1 MTDSSYSY
9 TGSYTGDYS
18 YSYSYS
24 YSDGTGSYTDSTAE
38 KSQGRVPRAAPAAK
52 NAQSKKTPSPSKPEP
67 TKNAESGE
75 SYGYSYSA
83 PSSPNEGTAGAAVP
97 AAADSASS
105 QKRPTNANEDDDRS
119 YSYSYTNDDEDS
131 YSYSYSDSE
140 TGTASPPALRAPK
153 AGVAGAGR
161 QHTTP
166 AAGRADR
173 STGATP
179 PAVTST
185 AAAATNVAS
194 TGSYSY
200 SDSDD
205 EDGSY
210 TYSYS
215 YSYSDEG
222 DDYTDGAYDYT
233 DGSYYYS
240 DGSYYYSDGSYYY
253 TDGSYDYS
261 DGSYYYSGGS
271 SYYSDGSYYYS
282 DGSYYYSDTYSYTGD
297 SSYYYSY
304 SSSVASGEQRGRRAK
319 PGAEMASGSSD
330 YYYSYSGDY
339 ADLSDSYYYG
349 SSYASEDSYYDY
361 LYPSYSY
368 SSYTDS
374 EGIHHHA
381 VDRAKRRE
389 AEGGSGTSSYTY
401 SATGK
406 SPTSTSSYT
415 YGSFAAFLLSESR
428 TAAQRE
434 LLVLRAPV
442 KDLPHPPQAPN
453 RCFVVFKT
461 TEDAVWA
468 FLQRLMAVQKLYEA
482 RRVATGGQV
491 VAPVSF
497 MKCAKS
503 PSLCAAG
510 VFGIEAA
517 EQEDTVAPF
526 IPTKDGCF
534 SERSMRIA
542 FRVLRLNHLER
553 REALKNAPLPLPME
567 VMLDIFNTCVAARAK
582 ERVVQAFLAHDTY
595 RSGEMSLTQL
605 CALLRRLG
613 LGTSPIIEGHRI
625 SIGVSTEGALEMVV
639 NVEQVFQAGAPVA
652 PASAESQKPVNWEV
666 TPVYVLRIIRQ
677 SAARKESA
685 PVRWKS
691 NTLYMG
697 RHVIVRNVATKALF
711 QRLKTYIEAA
721 TYLCVL
727 AKVFSIKDA
736 EKGTLT
742 VQYPQF
748 IRSVLL
754 AEPSAHCHAGTAAW
768 AAPRK
773 LLYIENLF
781 RAVFRPHGVL
791 RAYAAGRPVP
801 RYHRDWAVE
810 STLYSTKDTEEKR
823 RRNVVPGIS
832 SDMRLMPVPSSR
844 PAGEVQLSFVLQKV
858 RVPAQPPRYARCF
871 CLVSAVTPANVFLP
885 AVEVPVRLIVASA
898 RKCGYYTW
906 MFHDKKHKKRE
917 AVLQFAGP
925 AVDRIYVECCYETH
939 DIWPP
944 ESSEDAAA
952 QAEEAAGST
961 APSCT
966 TTVWCAGY
974 AVFPVNGAR
983 TAVLP
988 VKAGSLLQE
997 QPYYSTLLGSGV
1009 AAGTAASAMMM
1020 APGGNY
1026 AKLQNDSYCCASKSS
1041 WCGQHKYTADKA
1053 HQIQVK
1059 VLKSEKPIPG
1069 AERLPARYIAFQRH
1083 VPMISQLRSAVE
1095 LVGRETSHVGQAF
1108 RQQAVRYI
1116 FSVAADPAL
1125 LDQLCGIWKYR
1136 ERHWSKAERKN
1147 EGHKQRTLLS
1157 CVAALYALKNSCAGS
1172 KEIFAKSLEKGKLLH
1187 MTIDPAAPMVPV
1199 RV

>member
-194 TGSYSY
+194 TGSYS
-200 SDSDD
+200 
-205 EDGSY
+205 
-210 TYSYS
+210 
-215 YSYSDEG
+215 
-222 DDYTDGAYDYT
+222 
-233 DGSYYYS
+233 
-240 DGSYYYSDGSYYY
+240 
-253 TDGSYDYS
+253 
-261 DGSYYYSGGS
+261 
-271 SYYSDGSYYYS
+271 
-282 DGSYYYSDTYSYTGD
+282 
-297 SSYYYSY
+297 SYYYSY

-461 TEDAVWA
+461 NEDAVWA